1 MGNEIRDMIAAVRKL
16 RNQFGRLQNNVQQL
30 QSSLTNVN
38 NFIDGVN
45 KDIAKW
51 QFKSQPRLTRIQKLI
66 DQLNEN
72 K

>member
-16 RNQFGRLQNNVQQL
+16 RNQFGQLQNNVQQL

-38 NFIDGVN
+38 RFIDDVN

-66 DQLNEN
+66 DRLSEN

>member
-1 MGNEIRDMIAAVRKL
+1 MKNEIRAMIAAVQKL
-16 RNQFGRLQNNVQQL
+16 RNQLGQLQNNVQQL

-38 NFIDGVN
+38 RFIDDVN

-66 DQLNEN
+66 DRLSEN